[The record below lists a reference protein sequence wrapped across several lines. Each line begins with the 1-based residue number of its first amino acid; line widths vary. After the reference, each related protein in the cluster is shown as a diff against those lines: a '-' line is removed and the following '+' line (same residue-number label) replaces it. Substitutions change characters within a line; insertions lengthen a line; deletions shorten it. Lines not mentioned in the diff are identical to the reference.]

1 MADMKDFFSSK
12 NTIRKV
18 TKDEKTQITDYMDVV
33 LAFAK
38 TTYNSIYIIDYEK
51 KGFDYVSD
59 NPLFLCGHTA
69 DKVKELGYE
78 FYFQHVI
85 PQDLDLLIKINT
97 IGFDFYEQIPV
108 NERKEHT
115 ISYDFHIKSQEGK
128 AILINQKLTPM
139 FLTKD
144 GKIWKALCI
153 VSLSSE
159 KEAGHIKIYRMG
171 SNQIHTYD
179 LTRNF
184 WKLDEKAKLSDRESE
199 ILQLST
205 RGYTI
210 KEIAE
215 ALFISED
222 TVKFHKRNLCQKL
235 DVSNISEAIAF
246 ATNNKLV

>member
-1 MADMKDFFSSK
+1 MANMNDFFSST
-12 NTIRKV
+12 NTVRNV
-18 TKDEKTQITDYMDVV
+18 TKDEKAQIIDYVDVV
-33 LAFAK
+33 KAFAN

-69 DKVKELGYE
+69 DEVKELGYA
-78 FYFQHVI
+78 FYFQHVV

-108 NERKEHT
+108 SERKEYT
-115 ISYDFHIKSQEGK
+115 ISYDFHIKNQEGK

-139 FLTKD
+139 FLTND

-159 KEAGHIKIYRMG
+159 KEAGHIKIYREG
-171 SNQIHTYD
+171 SYQIHTYD
-179 LTRNF
+179 LTGNF
-184 WKLDEKAKLSDRESE
+184 WKLDEKAILSERESE

-215 ALFISED
+215 AMFISED

-235 DVSNISEAIAF
+235 DVSNISEAIVF